1 MMRSKRA
8 GRAFLSTVL
17 VGLASL
23 MAMGCATYYSVT
35 DTNTGRVY
43 YSEAVTHKR
52 SGAVDFS
59 DARTKARVTLQS
71 SEVREISQQ
80 TFEEGVAS
88 P

>member
-1 MMRSKRA
+1 MMRAKRA
-8 GRAFLSTVL
+8 GKAFLSTVL

-23 MAMGCATYYSVT
+23 MTGCASYYSVT
-35 DTNTGRVY
+35 DTNTGKVY
-43 YSEAVTHKR
+43 YSKAVNQKR
-52 SGAVDFS
+52 SGAVNFADE
-59 DARTKARVTLQS
+59 RTKAQVTLQS

>member
-1 MMRSKRA
+1 MIRSKRA

-43 YSEAVTHKR
+43 YSKTVTHKR